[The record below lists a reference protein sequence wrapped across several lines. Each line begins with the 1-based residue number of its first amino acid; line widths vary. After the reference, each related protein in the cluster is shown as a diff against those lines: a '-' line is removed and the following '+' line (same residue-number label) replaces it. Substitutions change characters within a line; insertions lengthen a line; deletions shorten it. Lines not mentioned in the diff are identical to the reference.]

1 MKGSWELLVRWEM
14 GSKSAEPALMGTGA
28 FQTPG
33 TVSFYL
39 CVVPLLPI
47 MVAQGAVLTERMS
60 EASISVLLGGLLA
73 GGGSL
78 HHLEGREEGRG
89 KW

>member
-1 MKGSWELLVRWEM
+1 MKESWELLVRWEM
-14 GSKSAEPALMGTGA
+14 GSKSAGPALMGTGA

-33 TVSFYL
+33 TVSPYL
-39 CVVPLLPI
+39 RIMPLLPF
-47 MVAQGAVLTERMS
+47 MVARGAVLTGRMS

-73 GGGSL
+73 EGSL
-78 HHLEGREEGRG
+78 HHLEGREEGRE